1 MWNHLQSFVF
11 SSRLQI
17 WQLPACQENSIEHKQ
32 HLETYINYSCLFPVE
47 IIPGKLLAYAS
58 LSTWMVSE
66 FSKTWFYFL
75 VQNSLLNNSEIKILI
90 WYWNKN

>member
-58 LSTWMVSE
+58 
-66 FSKTWFYFL
+66 
-75 VQNSLLNNSEIKILI
+75 
-90 WYWNKN
+90 

>member
-32 HLETYINYSCLFPVE
+32 HFETYINYSCLFPVE
-47 IIPGKLLAYAS
+47 IISSKLLTYAS
-58 LSTWMVSE
+58 LSTWMASE
-66 FSKTWFYFL
+66 FSKNWFYFL
-75 VQNSLLNNSEIKILI
+75 VQNSILS
-90 WYWNKN
+90 NL